1 MSTTPVI
8 TRRSTM
14 NEVLQAYPSA
24 QRALFRRY
32 HIGGCHSCGYQ
43 PEDVL
48 EVVAQRHGIQ
58 DVDEIVAFL
67 KDADET
73 DRRIQTT
80 VAEVAAALEAP
91 NPPKLL
97 DVRSPD
103 EWQIARLPGA
113 VLVDERLAQE
123 VMTWPTDTP
132 IVLYCHTGQRS
143 LDAAS
148 YLAGHGFANVRSMAG
163 GIEAWSIEVDA
174 TVPRYEVA
182 RDPYSGRPTLRPLR
196 AAMG

>member
-1 MSTTPVI
+1 MSSTPSI
-8 TRRSTM
+8 TKRSTM
-14 NEVLQAYPSA
+14 TDVLQAYPSA

-32 HIGGCHSCGYQ
+32 HIGGCNSCGYQ

-48 EVVAQRHGIQ
+48 EEVARKHGIQ
-58 DVDEIVAFL
+58 DADEIVAFL
-67 KDADET
+67 QSAEET

-80 VAEVAAALEAP
+80 VAEVAAALRGP

-103 EWQIARLPGA
+103 EWQLARLPGA
-113 VLVDERLAQE
+113 QLVDERLAQE
-123 VMTWPTDTP
+123 VMTWSTDTP
-132 IVLYCHTGQRS
+132 IVLYCHSGQRS

-148 YLAGHGFANVRSMAG
+148 YLAGHGFHMVRSMAG
-163 GIEAWSIEVDA
+163 GIDAWSVEIDN
-174 TVPRYEVA
+174 TIPRYEVA

>member
-1 MSTTPVI
+1 MI
-8 TRRSTM
+8 D
-14 NEVLQAYPSA
+14 VLQAYPSA

-32 HIGGCHSCGYQ
+32 HIGGCNSCGYQ

-48 EVVAQRHGIQ
+48 EDVARKHGIA
-58 DVDEIVAFL
+58 DADEIVAFL

-80 VAEVAAALEAP
+80 VAEVAAALRGP

-113 VLVDERLAQE
+113 QLVDERLAQE
-123 VMTWPTDTP
+123 VMTWAPSTP
-132 IVLYCHTGQRS
+132 IVLYCHSGQRS

-148 YLAGHGFANVRSMAG
+148 YLAGHGFVNVRSMAG
-163 GIEAWSIEVDA
+163 GIDAWSAEIDS